1 MNLQL
6 SAQNNDIS
14 SSRYKEKAYL
24 PASIQ
29 SIHHSKQDYDPLFLA
44 LEKNIPILPSSY
56 NEAHF
61 KLYYGSLHTNEKIL
75 LIPANFPPPAIFFC
89 FDFFHPPFVIV
100 SHHLLFS
107 FTNLEYNHP
116 QPKSPPKPAQN
127 YRHYTTEQD
136 QAPFETGAPKPNRT
150 R

>member
-1 MNLQL
+1 MIFFHADTKKKLIYQLQF
-6 SAQNNDIS
+6 NPFTIPNKIM
-14 SSRYKEKAYL
+14 
-24 PASIQ
+24 
-29 SIHHSKQDYDPLFLA
+29 IHSVWRWK
-44 LEKNIPILPSSY
+44 KNIPILPSSY

-75 LIPANFPPPAIFFC
+75 LIPPNFPPPAIFFC